1 MMQQPPH
8 IPIMVDAVVNHLL
21 TDKNGI
27 YLDGTTGFGGHAS
40 AIMEKLN
47 PTGTYIGLDADPY
60 ALEYAK
66 KRLSVHAA
74 FCALHHV
81 NYRYFPEVL
90 ASMEIPQVTGLFF
103 DIGISS
109 YQIDSGDRGFSF
121 QSDSPLDM
129 RFDTSSGESAR
140 HFLNSSEFKE
150 IGMVIRNYG
159 EERNWKRITR
169 AIVNAASKGEME
181 TTFHLKAAVESVTH
195 QNFETKTLAR
205 VFQGIRIHVNGE
217 LDSLEMALESS
228 IDCLKPGGR
237 IGVISFHSLE
247 DRIVKRFFKKQAI
260 TCTCSR
266 KIPVCVCDTKPNLKL
281 VSRKAIVADA
291 EEVAINPRSRSA
303 KFRVAERV

>member
-1 MMQQPPH
+1 MENQPPH
-8 IPIMVDAVVNHLL
+8 IPIMVDAVVSHLV

-27 YLDGTTGFGGHAS
+27 YLDGTTGFGGHAI
-40 AIMEKLN
+40 AIMKKLG

-60 ALEYAK
+60 ALEYTK

-74 FCALHHV
+74 FCTLHHV

-90 ASMEIPQVTGLFF
+90 ASLEIPQVTGLFF

-121 QSDSPLDM
+121 QSDAPLDM

-140 HFLNSSEFKE
+140 DFLNTSEFKE

-169 AIVNAASKGEME
+169 IIVNAASKGKME

-195 QNFETKTLAR
+195 HNFITKALAR
-205 VFQGIRIHVNGE
+205 VFQAIRIHVNGE
-217 LDSLEMALESS
+217 LDSLGMALESS
-228 IDCLKPGGR
+228 IDYLKPGGR

-247 DRIVKRFFKKQAI
+247 DRMVKRFFKKQAI
-260 TCTCSR
+260 TCTCPR
-266 KIPVCVCDTKPNLKL
+266 EIPICVCDTRPNLKL

-291 EEVAINPRSRSA
+291 EEVASNPRSRSA
-303 KFRVAERV
+303 KFRVAERI

>member
-8 IPIMVDAVVNHLL
+8 IPIMVDAVVNHLV

-27 YLDGTTGFGGHAS
+27 YLDGTMGFGGHAN
-40 AIMEKLN
+40 AIMEKLG

-74 FCALHHV
+74 FCTLHHV

-90 ASMEIPQVTGLFF
+90 ASLEIPQVTGLFF

-121 QSDSPLDM
+121 QSDAPLDM

-140 HFLNSSEFKE
+140 EFLNTAEFKE
-150 IGMVIRNYG
+150 IGTVIRNYG

-169 AIVNAASKGEME
+169 TICNAVSKRKME
-181 TTFHLKAAVESVTH
+181 TTFHLKAAVELVTH
-195 QNFETKTLAR
+195 HNFVTKTLAR
-205 VFQGIRIHVNGE
+205 VFQGIRIHINDE
-217 LDSLEMALESS
+217 LDSLKIALESS
-228 IDCLKPGGR
+228 IDYLKPGGR

-247 DRIVKRFFKKQAI
+247 DRMVKRFFKAQAI

-266 KIPVCVCDTKPNLKL
+266 EIPICVCDTKPNLKL
-281 VSRKAIVADA
+281 VSRKAIIADA
-291 EEVAINPRSRSA
+291 EEVALNPRSRSA

>member
-1 MMQQPPH
+1 MIQKYPH
-8 IPIMVDAVVNHLL
+8 IPIMVDVVVKHLL

-27 YLDGTTGFGGHAS
+27 YLDGTMGFGGHAS
-40 AIMEKLN
+40 AIMEKLS
-47 PTGTYIGLDADPY
+47 PMGIYIGLDADPY

-109 YQIDSGDRGFSF
+109 YQIDSSDRGFSF

-140 HFLNSSEFKE
+140 DFLNRAEFND

-169 AIVNAASKGEME
+169 MIIKAVSKSQME

-195 QNFETKTLAR
+195 QKFVTKTLAR

-217 LDSLEMALESS
+217 LESLKIALESS
-228 IDCLKPGGR
+228 IECLKPGGR
-237 IGVISFHSLE
+237 IAVISFHSLE
-247 DRIVKRFFKKQAI
+247 DRIVKRFFKEQAI
-260 TCTCSR
+260 SCTCAR
-266 KIPVCVCDTKPNLKL
+266 EVPICICGTKPNLKL
-281 VSRKAIVADA
+281 VSRKAILADVD
-291 EEVAINPRSRSA
+291 EISLNPRSRSA
-303 KFRVAERV
+303 KLRVAERV

>member
-8 IPIMVDAVVNHLL
+8 IPIMVDAVVNHLV

-27 YLDGTTGFGGHAS
+27 YLDGTMGFGGHAN
-40 AIMEKLN
+40 AIMEKLG

-66 KRLSVHAA
+66 KKLSVHAA
-74 FCALHHV
+74 FCTLHHV

-90 ASMEIPQVTGLFF
+90 ASLEIPQVTGLFF

-121 QSDSPLDM
+121 QSDAPLDM

-140 HFLNSSEFKE
+140 EFLNTAEFKE
-150 IGMVIRNYG
+150 IGTVIRNYG

-169 AIVNAASKGEME
+169 TICTAVAKRKME

-195 QNFETKTLAR
+195 HNFVTKTLAR
-205 VFQGIRIHVNGE
+205 VFQGIRIHINGE
-217 LDSLEMALESS
+217 
-228 IDCLKPGGR
+228 
-237 IGVISFHSLE
+237 
-247 DRIVKRFFKKQAI
+247 
-260 TCTCSR
+260 
-266 KIPVCVCDTKPNLKL
+266 
-281 VSRKAIVADA
+281 
-291 EEVAINPRSRSA
+291 
-303 KFRVAERV
+303 

>member
-8 IPIMVDAVVNHLL
+8 IPIMVDAVVNHLV

-27 YLDGTTGFGGHAS
+27 YLDGTTGFGGHAN
-40 AIMEKLN
+40 AIMKKLR

-60 ALEYAK
+60 ALEYTK

-129 RFDTSSGESAR
+129 RFDTSTGESAR
-140 HFLNSSEFKE
+140 DFLNASEFKD

-169 AIVNAASKGEME
+169 MIVNAAAKGKME
-181 TTFHLKAAVESVTH
+181 TTFHLKTAVESVTH

-217 LDSLEMALESS
+217 LDSLRMALESS
-228 IDCLKPGGR
+228 IEYLKTGGR

-247 DRIVKRFFKKQAI
+247 DRIVKRFFKEQSI
-260 TCTCSR
+260 TCTCAR
-266 KIPVCVCDTKPNLKL
+266 EIPICVCDTKPNLKL
-281 VSRKAIVADA
+281 ISRKAIIADA
-291 EEVAINPRSRSA
+291 EEVVLNPRSRSA

>member
-1 MMQQPPH
+1 MIQKPPH
-8 IPIMVDAVVNHLL
+8 IPIMVDVVVKNLV

-27 YLDGTTGFGGHAS
+27 YLDGTMGFGGHAN
-40 AIMEKLN
+40 AIMKKLG

-109 YQIDSGDRGFSF
+109 YQIDSSDRGFSF

-129 RFDTSSGESAR
+129 RFDASSGESAR
-140 HFLNSSEFKE
+140 DFLNTAEFND

-169 AIVNAASKGEME
+169 MIIKAASKGCME

-195 QNFETKTLAR
+195 QNFVTKTLAR

-217 LDSLEMALESS
+217 LESLRMALESS
-228 IDCLKPGGR
+228 VKYLKPGGR

-247 DRIVKRFFKKQAI
+247 DRIVKQFFKEQAI
-260 TCTCSR
+260 TCTCPR
-266 KIPVCVCDTKPNLKL
+266 EIPVCVCNTKPNLKL
-281 VSRKAIVADA
+281 VSRKAILADVD
-291 EEVAINPRSRSA
+291 EVALNPRSRSA
-303 KFRVAERV
+303 KLRLAERV